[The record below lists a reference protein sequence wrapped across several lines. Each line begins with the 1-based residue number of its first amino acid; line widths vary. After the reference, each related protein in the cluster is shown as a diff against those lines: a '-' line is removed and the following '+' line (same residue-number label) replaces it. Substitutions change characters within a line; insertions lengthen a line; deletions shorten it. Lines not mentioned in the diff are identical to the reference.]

1 MSGVSLVQATR
12 QLPCS
17 VVIVTTQYGEERDA
31 MTASAMFVSEMPPLL
46 MVSVSKTFQ
55 TYELIE
61 KSHEFAINVFGGDK
75 IDLANQLGSS
85 HGQKTD
91 KLAKFKVITERGS
104 KIEAPLICGCFANIE
119 CKVKTSLSDVEG
131 EHAIYL
137 AEVVAYKSNSGLSPL
152 IWLDNKYY
160 RIGDQYKA

>member
-1 MSGVSLVQATR
+1 MSGVNLVQATR

-17 VVIVTTQYGEERDA
+17 VVIITSRHGDERDA
-31 MTASAMFVSEMPPLL
+31 MTASAMFVSENQPLL

-61 KSHEFAINVFGGDK
+61 KSHEFAINVLGGDK
-75 IDLANQLGSS
+75 VDLANQLGSS

-91 KLAKFKVITERGS
+91 KLAKFKIVTERGS
-104 KIEAPLICGCFANIE
+104 KIDAPLICGCFANIE
-119 CKVKTSLSDVEG
+119 CKVRTSLSDVEG

-137 AEVVAYKSNSGLSPL
+137 AEVVAYKSNSSLSPL
-152 IWLDNKYY
+152 VWLNNKYY
-160 RIGDQYKA
+160 RIGDQCKT